1 MRWAFLRFHAKEYV
15 RNWFYTPFK
24 GALSRSFCPHL
35 EYWKTSSHHDQWKL
49 KNRWSLLTADEITA
63 LTLFTALFC
72 WRWQEWDGL
81 DFEKF
86 SLNCSQF
93 SDPSLLKAKP
103 KMYQGLLLLQKNDW
117 CLSPK
122 FRGNVFPSGTS
133 EKEGFLYGFDRKTAK
148 VPWQCSIIREGIYGR
163 NNFFS
168 WEKRS
173 SVEEDRR
180 WYFPISN
187 PHTQSLSVSGNT
199 SASGK
204 YSLLGDGEFFLPA
217 RNITSFYSSREGL

>member
-1 MRWAFLRFHAKEYV
+1 MKLVNCR
-15 RNWFYTPFK
+15 RNNCTVTVY
-24 GALSRSFCPHL
+24 
-35 EYWKTSSHHDQWKL
+35 
-49 KNRWSLLTADEITA
+49 
-63 LTLFTALFC
+63 TALFY

-86 SLNCSQF
+86 SLIEKFSLNCLQF

-103 KMYQGLLLLQKNDW
+103 KMYHGLLFLQKIDW

-163 NNFFS
+163 YNFFS
-168 WEKRS
+168 SEKRS

-187 PHTQSLSVSGNT
+187 PHTQSLSLSGNT

-204 YSLLGDGEFFLPA
+204 YSLLGNGEFLILTGKKHNKFLFFQRRA
-217 RNITSFYSSREGL
+217 VIQHNEKKKKLNERH

>member
-1 MRWAFLRFHAKEYV
+1 MRWAFLRFHVKGYV
-15 RNWFYTPFK
+15 RNRLHTPFK
-24 GALSRSFCPHL
+24 GALSRSFCPTL

-49 KNRWSLLTADEITA
+49 KNRWSLLTAEEITA
-63 LTLFTALFC
+63 LTLLTSLFC
-72 WRWQEWDGL
+72 WRWQEWDEL
-81 DFEKF
+81 HFEKF

-103 KMYQGLLLLQKNDW
+103 KMYHGLLFLQKIDW

-122 FRGNVFPSGTS
+122 FRGNVFPLSTS

-148 VPWQCSIIREGIYGR
+148 VPSQCSIIREGIYGR
-163 NNFFS
+163 YNFFS

-187 PHTQSLSVSGNT
+187 IYTKFKSVW
-199 SASGK
+199 K
-204 YSLLGDGEFFLPA
+204 YKCVW
-217 RNITSFYSSREGL
+217 